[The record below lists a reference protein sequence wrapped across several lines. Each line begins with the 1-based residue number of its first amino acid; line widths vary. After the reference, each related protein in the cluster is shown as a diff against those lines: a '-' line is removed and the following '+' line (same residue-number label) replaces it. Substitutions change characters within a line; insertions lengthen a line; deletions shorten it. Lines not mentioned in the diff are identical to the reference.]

1 MDVKENLSKPIDSL
15 SYWWWPGQWLRI
27 VWAVWTDQLWYW
39 QNVLPQLQGKRAA
52 SFFFQALFGGGLFGL
67 VLATATGLIVET
79 TGIHMV
85 WRLWVAGFVIGI
97 IVTAMV
103 GGAATLF
110 NGANWGVSA
119 SAIFGLL
126 YPFNGSII
134 IGTIVHFPFPFT
146 IFLLY
151 GTVGGLLLGM
161 SENIYKVIKQ
171 GKTLGA
177 AMIIEELAIYMLVA
191 GGLSRSVTVGV
202 ITGLAYLFGTR
213 LGRIWATRQVPDEET
228 RKMLATSIN
237 TENLF

>member
-1 MDVKENLSKPIDSL
+1 M
-15 SYWWWPGQWLRI
+15 
-27 VWAVWTDQLWYW
+27 WTDQLWYW
-39 QNVLPQLQGKRAA
+39 QNVLPQLQGKRAV
-52 SFFFQALFGGGLFGL
+52 SFFFQALLGSGLLAFVPAL
-67 VLATATGLIVET
+67 VVGLIVET
-79 TGIHMV
+79 TGLHLD
-85 WRLWVAGFVIGI
+85 WRLWGLGLLIGMI
-97 IVTAMV
+97 AAAMWA
-103 GGAATLF
+103 GAATLF

-171 GKTLGA
+171 GKTLSV

-228 RKMLATSIN
+228 RKLLAISIN